1 MATVPVVD
9 ASSRPPRP
17 PHPPLALSD
26 PCTSRNDP
34 TTRQAVRSL
43 LTAMG
48 QELAPLTMDG
58 ELTECCGFGGLLE
71 NANPELSKKMRA
83 ARVTQSDAD
92 FLTYCAMCRD
102 QLAKAGKPVLHL
114 LDLLFPETAL
124 AANEP
129 PASLSTRRA
138 NRGILKNKLLQG
150 FGADELP
157 AKAPWEDLP
166 LVISPA
172 TEALLEE
179 RRILHD
185 DIRQVL
191 FHAAEG
197 TTSLQHGASTLRL
210 ASARLGAV
218 TFWVQYRMVDDSYH
232 IDRCWSHRM
241 TIHPGG
247 AA

>member
-1 MATVPVVD
+1 
-9 ASSRPPRP
+9 
-17 PHPPLALSD
+17 
-26 PCTSRNDP
+26 
-34 TTRQAVRSL
+34 
-43 LTAMG
+43 MG
-48 QELAPLTMDG
+48 QELAPLAMTG

-71 NANPELSKKMRA
+71 NANPELSKKVRA
-83 ARVTQSDAD
+83 ARMTQSDAD
-92 FLTYCAMCRD
+92 VLTYCAMCRD
-102 QLAKAGKPVLHL
+102 QLAKTGKPVLHL
-114 LDLLFPETAL
+114 LDLLFPETAH
-124 AANEP
+124 AASDA
-129 PASLSTRRA
+129 PASLSARRA
-138 NRGILKNKLLQG
+138 NRKILKDKLLQRLG
-150 FGADELP
+150 PGELP
-157 AKAPWEDLP
+157 VKAPWEDLA

-191 FHAAEG
+191 FLAAKG
-197 TTSLQHGASTLRL
+197 ATSLQHGASTQKL

-218 TFWVQYRMVDDSYH
+218 TFWVQYRMVDATYH